1 MFKLKETKLRNFSL
15 KYANLFSF
23 ICECSFSNFKFQF
36 LRDIGEEFKG
46 RIRGDIYINREVD
59 FIKFD
64 GIDVRKSTIVIELA
78 NKNL

>member
-1 MFKLKETKLRNFSL
+1 M
-15 KYANLFSF
+15 
-23 ICECSFSNFKFQF
+23 
-36 LRDIGEEFKG
+36 GGEFKG

>member
-1 MFKLKETKLRNFSL
+1 MFLYILLRILNFSF
-15 KYANLFSF
+15 AGFGIS
-23 ICECSFSNFKFQF
+23 E
-36 LRDIGEEFKG
+36 GEFKG

-64 GIDVRKSTIVIELA
+64 GVRIRKKEIGIIIASLIVIELV

>member
-1 MFKLKETKLRNFSL
+1 MFLYILLRILNFSF
-15 KYANLFSF
+15 AGFGIS
-23 ICECSFSNFKFQF
+23 E
-36 LRDIGEEFKG
+36 GEFKG